1 MFVKQAN
8 GKVFGAQFTKKEQQ
22 AIDIEVRKLVAEQ
35 NDVYNKDLDAVL
47 LFALRQEFGFGKKRL
62 EQFFNAAKQIAK
74 TYHEQYQSKDT
85 SLPEHCKS
93 ELLKI
98 GVDLDRLEG
107 M

>member
-1 MFVKQAN
+1 MFVKQAS

-22 AIDIEVRKLVAEQ
+22 AIDMEVRKLVAEQ

-47 LFALRQEFGFGKKRL
+47 LFVLRQEFGFGRKRL
-62 EQFFNAAKQIAK
+62 EQFFNAAKKISK
-74 TYHEQYQSKDT
+74 TYHAQYQSKDT

-98 GVDLDRLEG
+98 GVDIDRLEEI
-107 M
+107 